1 MEKKLTFKRLLNNCN
16 SCFYNKY
23 SKQPTYILKITR
35 EIKAVI
41 SIFFLFFSINISA
54 QSNSKFIVVLDAGHG
69 GKDPGN
75 SYHGF
80 VEKAI
85 VLKTTLKLE
94 KYLKKDN
101 DIQVVLT
108 RKSDVFIELKDR
120 PKKANSIDAD
130 LFVSIHC
137 NSVKNPVPF
146 GSETFVMGLAR
157 SKDNLE
163 IAKQENSVILL
174 EKDYKKTYKGF
185 DPKNPETLI
194 GLKILQED
202 YLDRSII
209 LASKIEK
216 KFKNKLNRKSRGIK
230 QTPLWVLDAAYM
242 PSVLVELGFLSNKKE
257 GLYLN
262 SDNGQNEM
270 AEAIATAII
279 TYKKEYFTRKT
290 AGNIKDNSKVKA
302 AVKEAK
308 SNSKRTKDEPFA
320 QKNAL
325 KTESATVVF
334 KVQFAAGNK
343 NIKLISSNFN
353 GLKNVTVRTNNG
365 TFFKYAYGSTSD
377 YNVAKQDLK
386 EVKSKGYS
394 SAYIIAFKNGKS
406 VSVEE
411 ALKK

>member
-1 MEKKLTFKRLLNNCN
+1 M
-16 SCFYNKY
+16 
-23 SKQPTYILKITR
+23 
-35 EIKAVI
+35 
-41 SIFFLFFSINISA
+41 
-54 QSNSKFIVVLDAGHG
+54 
-69 GKDPGN
+69 
-75 SYHGF
+75 
-80 VEKAI
+80 
-85 VLKTTLKLE
+85 
-94 KYLKKDN
+94 
-101 DIQVVLT
+101 
-108 RKSDVFIELKDR
+108 
-120 PKKANSIDAD
+120 
-130 LFVSIHC
+130 
-137 NSVKNPVPF
+137 
-146 GSETFVMGLAR
+146 
-157 SKDNLE
+157 
-163 IAKQENSVILL
+163 
-174 EKDYKKTYKGF
+174 
-185 DPKNPETLI
+185 
-194 GLKILQED
+194 
-202 YLDRSII
+202 
-209 LASKIEK
+209 
-216 KFKNKLNRKSRGIK
+216 
-230 QTPLWVLDAAYM
+230 WVLDAAYM

-308 SNSKRTKDEPFA
+308 SNSKRTKAEKKKK
-320 QKNAL
+320 KNAL